1 MLDFVLSKGH
11 FIGHTSGLAHGLP
24 PMDGTTS
31 NDELGTT
38 GPSQGDR
45 IDCPYSPSNRPTR
58 KKNSSTTVV
67 DGPIL
72 FDERFTEAETDGNHT
87 AMGF

>member
-1 MLDFVLSKGH
+1 
-11 FIGHTSGLAHGLP
+11 
-24 PMDGTTS
+24 MDGTTS

-58 KKNSSTTVV
+58 KKNSSTTIV
-67 DGPIL
+67 DGSIL
-72 FDERFTEAETDGNHT
+72 FDKRFTEAEADRIN
-87 AMGF
+87 ASMGFRAPGCCTRPWPVQYEYSF